1 VEKMLAKKL
10 QKGDTI
16 GIICPSAYVM
26 QEDLDVIADA
36 KKILEKLGY
45 KVIYAPNAFKNTT
58 GYGATAKEKAED
70 INYMYNNKKVSA
82 IMSLCGGENSN
93 VVYEYLDL
101 DLIKANNKII
111 CGYSD
116 ATSYINYI
124 VAKTGNIGFIGPNYK
139 TISSITHNSKL
150 LRDNKYCYEEML
162 KRFSQDYYDLGRNDD
177 KFETI
182 IDGNAKGKLIGGN
195 VSLISELS
203 NKLNFKNKILFLE
216 ELSFET
222 PPEKLSN
229 YLYKLKQDNVFN
241 EISGLWLGNYDGAVS
256 IEKIL
261 LDTLDNIDIKFPIIK
276 SNNFGHTTRI
286 QTIPLEINAEIAE
299 GKIRLIEDYLQ

>member
-1 VEKMLAKKL
+1 MLAKKL

-16 GIICPSAYVM
+16 GIVCPSAYVM
-26 QEDLDVIADA
+26 QEDLDVLADA

-70 INYMYNNKKVSA
+70 INYMYDNKKVKA

-93 VVYEYLDL
+93 VIYEYLDL
-101 DLIKANNKII
+101 NLIKANNKIL

-162 KRFSQDYYDLGRNDD
+162 KRFSQNYYDLRRKDD
-177 KFETI
+177 EFVTI

-222 PPEKLSN
+222 PSEKLSN

-241 EISGLWLGNYDGAVS
+241 EISGLWLGNYDGSVS

-261 LDTLDNIDIKFPIIK
+261 IDTLNNVDIKFPIIK
-276 SNNFGHTTRI
+276 SNNFGHTAKI
-286 QTIPLEINAEIAE
+286 QTIPLEINAEITD
-299 GKIRLIEDYLQ
+299 GKIRLVEDYLE